1 MDIAALSTVLAQ
13 GKTMSQ
19 VSVSLAKMGMNQ
31 AKQQGQALQQL
42 VATSSMQQSVTP
54 PTSEETSTSN
64 YRYHTAYIRKEVS
77 PCQISIHILI
87 SYWIR

>member
-19 VSVSLAKMGMNQ
+19 VSVSLAKMSMNQ

-54 PTSEETSTSN
+54 
-64 YRYHTAYIRKEVS
+64 
-77 PCQISIHILI
+77 HIGGNIDIKL
-87 SYWIR
+87 

>member
-54 PTSEETSTSN
+54 
-64 YRYHTAYIRKEVS
+64 
-77 PCQISIHILI
+77 HIGGNIDIKL
-87 SYWIR
+87 